1 MRLRR
6 PSALFRSALALLLVL
21 AQIFA
26 AAHAVGHVADLLAP
40 SRGGAVVEASSFD
53 GGVPEAARHESCLL
67 CLATAGLSAAP
78 PPCQPVLA
86 VALPALPLPD
96 GVMLPGAA
104 RTLLRPPSR
113 GPPSFS

>member
-40 SRGGAVVEASSFD
+40 SRGGAVVEANSFD

-67 CLATAGLSAAP
+67 CLAAASLSAAP
-78 PPCQPVLA
+78 PPCQPMLA
-86 VALPALPLPD
+86 VALPSLPLPD
-96 GVMLPGAA
+96 GVVLPGAA
-104 RTLLRPPSR
+104 RLLLRPPSR
-113 GPPSFS
+113 GPPFLS

>member
-1 MRLRR
+1 MSLRR
-6 PSALFRSALALLLVL
+6 PSALFRSTLALLLVL

-26 AAHAVGHVADLLAP
+26 AAHAVGHAADLLAP
-40 SRGGAVVEASSFD
+40 SRGAAFSEIAPFD
-53 GGVPEAARHESCLL
+53 GGLPEVTRHESCLL

-96 GVMLPGAA
+96 GIMLPGTA
-104 RTLLRPPSR
+104 RALLRPPSR